1 MWASSWAG
9 FDLVYLFQRPESMRR
24 AWDKACGEMKAGA
37 WLVSLEF
44 EVPGVVPM
52 RRLTCPDGRFLWI
65 YGLGR

>member
-1 MWASSWAG
+1 
-9 FDLVYLFQRPESMRR
+9 
-24 AWDKACGEMKAGA
+24 MKAGA